1 MVVITSS
8 RYCRGKRMI
17 EVAYHRV
24 YNILRERILDHTMS
38 AGEKIPPERE
48 LCDTFGVSR
57 ITVRHSLQML
67 QDQGLVERRPGKGT
81 FVRKAWQKK
90 MPILDMDY
98 EKSLKKEAPNIVRQ
112 LLTWEQVLP
121 PPEIME
127 ELGLLKSEKCVLI
140 ERLDILDDE
149 PLSYD
154 KGYIPLNISTSID
167 DEIVRKVEFLHL
179 WEQREGL
186 AISYIQSSTEAVK
199 ADETDSE
206 RLYVEE
212 GSPILLTTDTVYSA
226 AGKALAVFI
235 TGYRGD
241 RFKLV
246 STTHFHKE

>member
-1 MVVITSS
+1 
-8 RYCRGKRMI
+8 MI

-140 ERLDILDDE
+140 ERLDILDGE

-199 ADETDSE
+199 ADDTDSE

>member
-1 MVVITSS
+1 
-8 RYCRGKRMI
+8 MI

-24 YNILRERILDHTMS
+24 YNILRERILDYTMS

-140 ERLDILDDE
+140 ERLDILDGE

-199 ADETDSE
+199 ADDTDSE

-212 GSPILLTTDTVYSA
+212 GAPILLTTDTVYSA

>member
-1 MVVITSS
+1 
-8 RYCRGKRMI
+8 MI

-154 KGYIPLNISTSID
+154 KGYIPLNISTS
-167 DEIVRKVEFLHL
+167 
-179 WEQREGL
+179 GNN
-186 AISYIQSSTEAVK
+186 AK
-199 ADETDSE
+199 AW
-206 RLYVEE
+206 L
-212 GSPILLTTDTVYSA
+212 SPISNPPP
-226 AGKALAVFI
+226 K
-235 TGYRGD
+235 R
-241 RFKLV
+241 
-246 STTHFHKE
+246 

>member
-1 MVVITSS
+1 
-8 RYCRGKRMI
+8 MI

-206 RLYVEE
+206 RLYVDE

>member
-1 MVVITSS
+1 
-8 RYCRGKRMI
+8 MI

-24 YNILRERILDHTMS
+24 YNILRERILDHSMS

-186 AISYIQSSTEAVK
+186 AISYIQSSTAAVK

>member
-1 MVVITSS
+1 
-8 RYCRGKRMI
+8 MI

>member
-1 MVVITSS
+1 
-8 RYCRGKRMI
+8 MI

-24 YNILRERILDHTMS
+24 YNILRERILDHSMS

-140 ERLDILDDE
+140 ERLDILDGE

-199 ADETDSE
+199 ADDTDSE

>member
-1 MVVITSS
+1 
-8 RYCRGKRMI
+8 MI

-112 LLTWEQVLP
+112 LLTWEQALP

-140 ERLDILDDE
+140 ERLDILDGE